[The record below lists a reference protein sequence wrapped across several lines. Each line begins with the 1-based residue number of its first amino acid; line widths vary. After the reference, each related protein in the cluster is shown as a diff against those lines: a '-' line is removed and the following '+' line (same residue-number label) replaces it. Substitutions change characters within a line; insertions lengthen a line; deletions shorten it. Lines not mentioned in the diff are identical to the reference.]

1 LRRVSVS
8 TRDLPLVEY
17 LAGGFVHL
25 VFRFGERLPFV
36 FLVALVFR
44 FGGEQRAFG
53 EDSGTDAY
61 AAAVDDV
68 EEVGLSVQASS
79 PQRFKGV
86 SASFHVGFAYE
97 SVGAFG
103 VAVAYGYGAVPVLED
118 LGVEVAYRFGEGS
131 ERVEQFAFGNVVLP
145 CLERFLGVAFRCGV
159 LVPDVE
165 EVLLD
170 VEGRGEGLELVDAA
184 QQAYFLG
191 LLACEV
197 ATSGFERV
205 GKSALGFDAVLL
217 GHGRLQGT
225 VSRSR
230 RLRWPS

>member
-1 LRRVSVS
+1 MRRVSVS

-145 CLERFLGVAFRCGV
+145 CVDKWITRITRYVVEAVRCTAR
-159 LVPDVE
+159 LQSPQ
-165 EVLLD
+165 
-170 VEGRGEGLELVDAA
+170 AA
-184 QQAYFLG
+184 
-191 LLACEV
+191 
-197 ATSGFERV
+197 
-205 GKSALGFDAVLL
+205 
-217 GHGRLQGT
+217 GRLT
-225 VSRSR
+225 
-230 RLRWPS
+230 PSLAYSSVFIYGFTGLKK